1 MRNVFFIIT
10 LIFSVSACVET
21 RLIEAVEPA
30 YLSDNDRFLDNI
42 RIKHSDEYGITY
54 EYKDVRI
61 DEIAYLASEY
71 CYEQK
76 ERKAILY
83 DSQLYKNFS
92 RRATFHCL

>member
-1 MRNVFFIIT
+1 MRNIILIMTLVFF
-10 LIFSVSACVET
+10 VSACAEIRPVET
-21 RLIEAVEPA
+21 VEPA
-30 YLSDNDRFLDNI
+30 YLSDDDRFLDNV
-42 RIKHSDEYGITY
+42 RVKNSDEYGITY

-71 CYEQK
+71 CYEQN
-76 ERKAILY
+76 ERKAVLY